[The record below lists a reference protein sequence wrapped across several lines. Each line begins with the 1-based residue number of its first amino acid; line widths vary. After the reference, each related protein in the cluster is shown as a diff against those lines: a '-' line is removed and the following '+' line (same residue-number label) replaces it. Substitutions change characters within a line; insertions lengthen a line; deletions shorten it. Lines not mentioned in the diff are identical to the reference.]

1 MHLVGSL
8 NPTEFHREVKGAGEG
23 EGVDLTVWE
32 RHGLPQSAQIRLRTA
47 SVDSAKLVW
56 EVASAC
62 ACASSTLRSCTPQ
75 SPHRRDSPA
84 IACLL
89 LASDRRNLGVG
100 GKSRK
105 VLLAKRF
112 GATLGALK
120 SSASKIPAVLRFYGE
135 KESSPVGLVKL
146 AHLTGSL
153 AGTIFLNYTIWYTEY
168 KLYRYGV
175 KIFPSSQCPEIHRPR
190 ATKTLDPH

>member
-1 MHLVGSL
+1 MHLIGSL
-8 NPTEFHREVKGAGEG
+8 NPTRVSSRDEG
-23 EGVDLTVWE
+23 EEGVGAGVDLTVWE
-32 RHGLPQSAQIRLRTA
+32 RQGLPQSAQMRLRTA

-75 SPHRRDSPA
+75 SPHRRDNPA

-120 SSASKIPAVLRFYGE
+120 SSALWGKGVFTGWISE
-135 KESSPVGLVKL
+135 
-146 AHLTGSL
+146 TGSHSPYRF
-153 AGTIFLNYTIWYTEY
+153 IRRFNFL
-168 KLYRYGV
+168 KLYYMVCRV
-175 KIFPSSQCPEIHRPR
+175 
-190 ATKTLDPH
+190 